1 MNQSNVSI
9 KELADELEVSKTAIR
24 KHVNQLPEEFVVV
37 DTGKRLELPPETAQ
51 YIRDKVITN
60 RMKVTSNATGRILG
74 EVSINLPEKQ
84 FPTDE
89 TISFLMEQIETKDKQ
104 LETKDTIIKELTVSL
119 REQQRLSL
127 RQFEKQEQL
136 LLENEQLKSKKP
148 WWKLWK

>member
-24 KHVNQLPEEFVVV
+24 KHVNHLPEEFVVV

-89 TISFLMEQIETKDKQ
+89 TISFLMEQIEIKDKQ
-104 LETKDTIIKELTVSL
+104 LETKDTIIKELTASL
-119 REQQRLSL
+119 RDQQRLSTL
-127 RQFEKQEQL
+127 QLEKQERL

>member
-104 LETKDTIIKELTVSL
+104 LETKDTIIKELTASL
-119 REQQRLSL
+119 RDQQRLSTL
-127 RQFEKQEQL
+127 QLEKQERL

>member
-24 KHVNQLPEEFVVV
+24 KHVNQLPEKFVVV

-89 TISFLMEQIETKDKQ
+89 TISFLMEQIETKDNQ
-104 LETKDTIIKELTVSL
+104 LETKDTIIKELTASL
-119 REQQRLSL
+119 RDQQRLSTL
-127 RQFEKQEQL
+127 QLEKQERL
-136 LLENEQLKSKKP
+136 LLENEQLKKKP

>member
-104 LETKDTIIKELTVSL
+104 LETKDTIIKELTASL
-119 REQQRLSL
+119 RDQQLLSL
-127 RQFEKQEQL
+127 RQLEKQEQL

>member
-24 KHVNQLPEEFVVV
+24 KHVNQLPEEFAVV

-104 LETKDTIIKELTVSL
+104 LETKDTIIKELTASL
-119 REQQRLSL
+119 RDQQRLSL
-127 RQFEKQEQL
+127 RQLEKQEQL

>member
-51 YIRDKVITN
+51 HIRDKVITN

-104 LETKDTIIKELTVSL
+104 LETKDTIIKELTASL
-119 REQQRLSL
+119 RDQQRLSTL
-127 RQFEKQEQL
+127 QLEKQERL

-148 WWKLWK
+148 WWKFWK

>member
-60 RMKVTSNATGRILG
+60 RMKLTSNATGRILG

-104 LETKDTIIKELTVSL
+104 LETKDTIIKELTASL

>member
-24 KHVNQLPEEFVVV
+24 KHINQLPEEFVVV

-51 YIRDKVITN
+51 YIRDKVSTN
-60 RMKVTSNATGRILG
+60 RIKVTGNATGRILG

-89 TISFLMEQIETKDKQ
+89 TISFLMEQLETKDKQ
-104 LETKDTIIKELTVSL
+104 LETKDTIIKELTASL
-119 REQQRLSL
+119 RDQQRLSL
-127 RQFEKQEQL
+127 RQLEKQEQL

>member
-104 LETKDTIIKELTVSL
+104 LETKDIIIKELTASL
-119 REQQRLSL
+119 RDQQRLSTL
-127 RQFEKQEQL
+127 QLEKQERL
-136 LLENEQLKSKKP
+136 LLENEQLKKKP

>member
-51 YIRDKVITN
+51 HIRDKVITN

-104 LETKDTIIKELTVSL
+104 LETKDTIIKELTASL
-119 REQQRLSL
+119 RDQQRLSTL
-127 RQFEKQEQL
+127 QLEKQERL
-136 LLENEQLKSKKP
+136 LLENEQLKKKP
-148 WWKLWK
+148 WWKFWK

>member
-104 LETKDTIIKELTVSL
+104 LETKDTIIKELTASL
-119 REQQRLSL
+119 RDQQRLSL
-127 RQFEKQEQL
+127 RQLEKQEQL

>member
-1 MNQSNVSI
+1 MNESNITI
-9 KELADELEVSKTAIR
+9 KQLADELEVSKTAIR

-89 TISFLMEQIETKDKQ
+89 TISFLMEQLETKDKQ
-104 LETKDTIIKELTVSL
+104 LETKDTIIKELTASL
-119 REQQRLSL
+119 RDQQRLSL
-127 RQFEKQEQL
+127 RQLEKQEQL

>member
-24 KHVNQLPEEFVVV
+24 KHVNHLPEEFVVV

-89 TISFLMEQIETKDKQ
+89 TISFLMKQIETKDKQ
-104 LETKDTIIKELTVSL
+104 LETKDTIIKELTASL
-119 REQQRLSL
+119 RDQQRLSTL
-127 RQFEKQEQL
+127 QLEKQERL
-136 LLENEQLKSKKP
+136 LLENEQLKKKP

>member
-24 KHVNQLPEEFVVV
+24 KHVNQLPEKFVVI
-37 DTGKRLELPPETAQ
+37 DTGKRLELPPETAK

-104 LETKDTIIKELTVSL
+104 LETKDTIIKELTASL
-119 REQQRLSL
+119 RDQQRLSTL
-127 RQFEKQEQL
+127 QLEKQERL

>member
-104 LETKDTIIKELTVSL
+104 LETKDTIIKELTASL
-119 REQQRLSL
+119 RDQQRLSL
-127 RQFEKQEQL
+127 RQLEKQEQL

-148 WWKLWK
+148 WYQFWK

>member
-24 KHVNQLPEEFVVV
+24 KHVNHLPEEFVVV

-60 RMKVTSNATGRILG
+60 RMKVTSNATGKILG

-104 LETKDTIIKELTVSL
+104 LETKDTIIKELTASL
-119 REQQRLSL
+119 RDQQRLSTL
-127 RQFEKQEQL
+127 QLEKQERL
-136 LLENEQLKSKKP
+136 LLENEQLKKKP
-148 WWKLWK
+148 WWKFWK

>member
-24 KHVNQLPEEFVVV
+24 KHVNQLPENFVVV

-104 LETKDTIIKELTVSL
+104 LETKDTIIKELTASL

>member
-1 MNQSNVSI
+1 MNESNITI
-9 KELADELEVSKTAIR
+9 KQLADELEVSKTAIR
-24 KHVNQLPEEFVVV
+24 KHVNHLPEEFVVV

-89 TISFLMEQIETKDKQ
+89 TISFLMEQIEIKDKQ
-104 LETKDTIIKELTVSL
+104 LETKDTIIKELTASL

>member
-89 TISFLMEQIETKDKQ
+89 TISFLMNQLEAKDKQ
-104 LETKDTIIKELTVSL
+104 LEAKDSIIKDLTASL
-119 REQQRLSL
+119 REQQRITTIQL
-127 RQFEKQEQL
+127 EKQERL
-136 LLENEQLKSKKP
+136 LLENEKLKDKR
-148 WWKLWK
+148 WYQFWK

>member
-89 TISFLMEQIETKDKQ
+89 TISFLMEQIEIKDKQ
-104 LETKDTIIKELTVSL
+104 LETKDTIIKELTASL

>member
-89 TISFLMEQIETKDKQ
+89 TISFLMEQLETKDKQ
-104 LETKDTIIKELTVSL
+104 LETKDTIIKELTASL
-119 REQQRLSL
+119 RDQQRLSL
-127 RQFEKQEQL
+127 RQLEKQEQL

>member
-89 TISFLMEQIETKDKQ
+89 TISFLMEQIEIKDKQ
-104 LETKDTIIKELTVSL
+104 LETKDTIIKELTASL
-119 REQQRLSL
+119 RDQQRLSTL
-127 RQFEKQEQL
+127 QLEKQERL
-136 LLENEQLKSKKP
+136 LLENEQLKKKP